1 MSFKMGSLLFEVAFA
16 FFPNG
21 HHPMEIRW
29 KDWFMVLS
37 IRQRIEEAHSGVH
50 GMGRF
55 TVHAHGVP
63 KEKAMRE
70 LIEMYG
76 RRIKAR
82 GISIEFHPA
91 KLEPDAYVD
100 RLLTK
105 RGNLILLD
113 EGGEQDDSVAF
124 AKRFEHWQLASDG
137 VHFAIGPA
145 EGWPDHL
152 GLANLQRLSLSC
164 MTFPHELATVLLV
177 EQLYRA
183 TEIQRGSGYHKA

>member
-1 MSFKMGSLLFEVAFA
+1 
-16 FFPNG
+16 
-21 HHPMEIRW
+21 
-29 KDWFMVLS
+29 MVLS
-37 IRQRIEEAHSGVH
+37 IGQRIEEAHSGVPT
-50 GMGRF
+50 MGRF

-76 RRIKAR
+76 RRMKSR
-82 GISIEFHPA
+82 GVSIEFHPA
-91 KLEPDAYVD
+91 KLDSGAYVD
-100 RLLTK
+100 RLLGK

-113 EGGEQDDSVAF
+113 EGGEQEDSVAF
-124 AKRFEHWQLASDG
+124 AQRFEQWQLASDG
-137 VHFAIGPA
+137 VHLAIGPA
-145 EGWPDHL
+145 EGWPDHG
-152 GLANLQRLSLSC
+152 GLADLQRLSLSA

>member
-1 MSFKMGSLLFEVAFA
+1 
-16 FFPNG
+16 
-21 HHPMEIRW
+21 
-29 KDWFMVLS
+29 MVLS

-82 GISIEFHPA
+82 GISIEFHSA

-145 EGWPDHL
+145 EGWPDNL
-152 GLANLQRLSLSC
+152 GLANLQRLSLSS

>member
-1 MSFKMGSLLFEVAFA
+1 MGSLLFEVAFA

-100 RLLTK
+100 RLLAK

-137 VHFAIGPA
+137 VHLAIGPA